1 MTGGKKQKGDYGYR
15 NRRKMIQLAEVL
27 FGAAAIIIQL
37 LARNFTDSQ
46 AARNVLTVMAI
57 LSVLPTANV
66 ASPFLASIRYKTPT
80 EEFHKKVQPFESKGL
95 VLYDLIVTTKE
106 QILPFDAVMVHPMG
120 VIAYCPVEKLDA
132 RKAEKTLNEAFRL
145 QKLDPNVKIMKD
157 EKMFFSRLSGL
168 KPMSEYEDDGSV
180 EYGASTLK
188 SMSM

>member
-27 FGAAAIIIQL
+27 FGAAAIIAQL

-66 ASPFLASIRYKTPT
+66 ASPFLAAIRYKTPP
-80 EEFHKKVQPFESKGL
+80 EEFHKKVQPYESKGL
-95 VLYDLIVTTKE
+95 VLYDLVVTTRE

-120 VIAYCPVEKLDA
+120 VIACCPAEKIDTK
-132 RKAEKTLNEAFRL
+132 KAEKTLNESFRR

-157 EKMFFSRLSGL
+157 EKAFFNRLAGL

-180 EYGASTLK
+180 EYAARTLK

>member
-1 MTGGKKQKGDYGYR
+1 M
-15 NRRKMIQLAEVL
+15 QLGEIL
-27 FGAAAIIIQL
+27 FGAAAIIAQL

-66 ASPFLASIRYKTPT
+66 ASPFLASVRYKTPA
-80 EEFHKKVQPFESKGL
+80 EEFYRRVQPFESKGL
-95 VLYDLIVTTKE
+95 ILYDLIVTTKE

-120 VIAYCPVEKLDA
+120 VIAYCPAEKIDA
-132 RKAEKTLNEAFRL
+132 KKAEKTLNDSFRA

-157 EKMFFSRLSGL
+157 EKAFFSRLSGL
-168 KPMSEYEDDGSV
+168 KPMSEYEDDGSA
-180 EYGASTLK
+180 EYAARTLK